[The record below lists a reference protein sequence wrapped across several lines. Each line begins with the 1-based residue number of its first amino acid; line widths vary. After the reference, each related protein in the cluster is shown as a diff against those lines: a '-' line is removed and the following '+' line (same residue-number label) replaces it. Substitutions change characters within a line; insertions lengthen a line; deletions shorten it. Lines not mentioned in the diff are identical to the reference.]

1 MKRSS
6 ATGIAFLMT
15 MAVLTGCSGDRK
27 LGSPAA
33 STISSEDSEMKKVR
47 SELTPEQVPVVIS
60 GHEIIVDTTTIQELL
75 DDGFSLMVSEWNGD
89 SILQHELDPK
99 ETLRSG
105 TKNSEI
111 SFWITDAVFARV
123 TIEAGTEDI
132 QTGDA
137 AITRFELHLSH
148 EVDTLPEDIYVNGV
162 SVSEFSRAK
171 AGELFPDFE
180 QGDLSVTCRGT
191 AYQCSLL
198 FSPKTLNLYQF
209 SFEYADEK
217 EPEPEIK
224 VPSLW

>member
-1 MKRSS
+1 MKRVL
-6 ATGIAFLMT
+6 ATGITFLMT

-89 SILQHELDPK
+89 SILQQELDPK
-99 ETLRSG
+99 ETLHSG
-105 TKNSEI
+105 TQNSEI

-123 TIEAGTEDI
+123 TIAAGTEDI

-209 SFEYADEK
+209 SFEHADEK